1 MDTAQYSNQVAGWDG
16 IGRWTLEG
24 RRRRFTCLERGVNG
38 GGFKLNPPPLQV
50 SRALFDPRLDF
61 TMSGRGLATG

>member
-1 MDTAQYSNQVAGWDG
+1 M
-16 IGRWTLEG
+16 GRLDARREKTSIHLVLEG
-24 RRRRFTCLERGVNG
+24 GGGLNG
-38 GGFKLNPPPLQV
+38 GGFKLEPPPLQV